1 MTLSIN
7 EVMHKRLTFAERNE
21 LKTELYSEIND
32 TRKRE
37 IISLLERD
45 EELSF
50 FLDLKAELGDQ
61 GF

>member
-1 MTLSIN
+1 
-7 EVMHKRLTFAERNE
+7 MHKRLTFAERNK
-21 LKTELYSEIND
+21 LKAELYSGVND

-50 FLDLKAELGDQ
+50 LLDLKSELGDQ

>member
-1 MTLSIN
+1 
-7 EVMHKRLTFAERNE
+7 MHKRLTFAERNE

>member
-50 FLDLKAELGDQ
+50 LLDLKAELGDQ
-61 GF
+61 EF